1 MKLLIKNSRIA
12 THNTKLFHILVND
25 KKIVKVFP
33 ISESICDLDFD
44 QSYDARGNLIVPGM
58 IDVHIHGA
66 ISHDMMDGAA
76 ESIQAVSKKC
86 LQTGCTGF
94 LVTSVT
100 ASTEMLERI
109 IDSTKS
115 VIGHEQGAKILGIH
129 LEGPYLNIEKK
140 GMQSPEYIR
149 MPDLKEMK
157 KLVERAE
164 GLIKMVTIAPE
175 LPGALEVVDYLTSQN
190 IIVAAGH
197 TNATYEEG
205 ITAFEHGV
213 SHITHCC
220 NAMPTIHHRN
230 PGITVAALET
240 EGISIQAIVDNI
252 HLHPGMVR
260 LMHKLKQPEQIVLIT
275 DALQAMGTGDGVYNF
290 GGHEVTV
297 KDGVARLSDG
307 TLASSTVT
315 MNRSL
320 EIAKEMGLTLSD
332 AITMASETPARLLGF
347 KNRGKIAEGYVADFS
362 ILNEQYEVDSVH
374 IDGKFSI
381 FSNRKND
388 LIQV

>member
-1 MKLLIKNSRIA
+1 MKLLIKNASLA
-12 THNTKLFHILVND
+12 TDNTSLFNILVDD
-25 KKIVKVFP
+25 KEILKIFSV
-33 ISESICDLDFD
+33 SESIDKLDFD
-44 QSYDARGNLIVPGM
+44 QAYDIKGKLIVPGM

-66 ISHDMMDGAA
+66 ISHDMMDGTI
-76 ESIQAVSKKC
+76 ESIQAVSRKC

-109 IDSTKS
+109 IDTTKK

-140 GMQSPEYIR
+140 GMQSPKYIR
-149 MPDLKEMK
+149 TPDLKEMK
-157 KLVERAE
+157 KLVERAD

-175 LPGALEVVDYLTSQN
+175 LPGALEVIDYLTSQN

-205 ITAFEHGV
+205 MVAFEHGV

-230 PGITVAALET
+230 PGITVAALEK
-240 EGISIQAIVDNI
+240 EGISIQAIVDGI

-260 LMHKLKQPEQIVLIT
+260 LMHKLKKPEQIVLIT
-275 DALQAMGTGDGVYNF
+275 DALQAMGTGDGIYHF

-297 KDGVARLSDG
+297 QDGVARLSDG

-320 EIAKEMGLTLSD
+320 EIAQKMGLRLSD
-332 AITMASETPARLLGF
+332 AIIMSSETPARILRLE
-347 KNRGKIAEGYVADFS
+347 NRGKIAEGYTADFS
-362 ILNEQYEVDSVH
+362 IFNNQYEVESVY
-374 IDGKFSI
+374 IDGKLNI
-381 FSNRKND
+381 FADRK
-388 LIQV
+388 I

>member
-1 MKLLIKNSRIA
+1 MKLLIKNASLA
-12 THNTKLFHILVND
+12 TDNTSLFNILVDD
-25 KKIVKVFP
+25 KEILKIFSV
-33 ISESICDLDFD
+33 SESIDKLDFD
-44 QSYDARGNLIVPGM
+44 QAYDIKGKLIVPGM

-66 ISHDMMDGAA
+66 ISHDMMDGTI
-76 ESIQAVSKKC
+76 ESIQAVSRKC

-109 IDSTKS
+109 IDTTKK

-140 GMQSPEYIR
+140 GMQSPKYIR
-149 MPDLKEMK
+149 TPDLKEMK
-157 KLVERAE
+157 KLVERAD

-175 LPGALEVVDYLTSQN
+175 LPGALEVIDYLISQN

-197 TNATYEEG
+197 TNVTYEEG
-205 ITAFEHGV
+205 MMAFEHGV

-230 PGITVAALET
+230 PGITVAALEK
-240 EGISIQAIVDNI
+240 EGISIQAIVDDI

-260 LMHKLKQPEQIVLIT
+260 LMHKLKKSEQIVLIT
-275 DALQAMGTGDGVYNF
+275 DALQAMGTGDGIYHF
-290 GGHEVTV
+290 GGREVTV
-297 KDGVARLSDG
+297 QDGVARLSDG

-320 EIAKEMGLTLSD
+320 EIAQKMGLRLSD
-332 AITMASETPARLLGF
+332 AIIMSSETPARILRIE
-347 KNRGKIAEGYVADFS
+347 NRGKIAEGYTADFS
-362 ILNEQYEVDSVH
+362 ILNNQYEVESVY
-374 IDGKFSI
+374 IDGEFSVFANKKI
-381 FSNRKND
+381 
-388 LIQV
+388 